1 MADNKQT
8 VTLGSTLNDPAD
20 ATDHGPWPARGA
32 VIEIIERGRA
42 TDDTTGGSIVV
53 PDEIRINGQAL
64 LASAEHPVKVHD
76 VEIEDRSL
84 VYVTVTLLARRV
96 VIAAEDDL

>member
-1 MADNKQT
+1 MTDEQA
-8 VTLGSTLNDPAD
+8 VSFGSTLNAPAD
-20 ATDHGPWPARGA
+20 ATGHGPWPARGA

-42 TDDTTGGSIVV
+42 TDDSIGGSVIA

-64 LASAEHPVKVHD
+64 LSSGDHPVKVHD

-84 VYVTVTLLARRV
+84 VYVTLTLLARRV
-96 VIAAEDDL
+96 TIAAEDDL

>member
-1 MADNKQT
+1 MTADEQT
-8 VTLGSTLNDPAD
+8 VTFGSTLNAPAD
-20 ATDHGPWPARGA
+20 ATNHGPWPARGA

-64 LASAEHPVKVHD
+64 LSSAEHPIKVHD

-84 VYVTVTLLARRV
+84 VYVTLTLLARRV